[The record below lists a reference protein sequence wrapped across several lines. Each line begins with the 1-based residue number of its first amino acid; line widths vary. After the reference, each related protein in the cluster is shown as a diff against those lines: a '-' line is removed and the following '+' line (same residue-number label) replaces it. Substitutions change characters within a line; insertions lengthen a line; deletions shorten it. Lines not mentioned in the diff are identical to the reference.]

1 MFTYSL
7 KRPVREFHFVVVHWL
22 QRNVQK
28 GVLHVPCTCS
38 IKATTTLHQTNF
50 RPEENSCVFK
60 SVPFSHWSTP
70 VRKFRGH
77 AVQIKVASERS
88 QNIEQS
94 RVSQGCLPF
103 TKSFRKIR
111 LGSKWNSTFWVIPA
125 ENLRG
130 SNGTSEK
137 IVLFF
142 FLFSDGMVQKEIRVQ
157 VPLLQRHLW
166 YQFQAFAFFSR

>member
-1 MFTYSL
+1 MYKKS
-7 KRPVREFHFVVVHWL
+7 
-22 QRNVQK
+22 
-28 GVLHVPCTCS
+28 VLYVPCTCS
-38 IKATTTLHQTNF
+38 IKATTTLYQTNF
-50 RPEENSCVFK
+50 RPEENSYVFK
-60 SVPFSHWSTP
+60 SVPFSHWSTS

-77 AVQIKVASERS
+77 AVQIKVACERS
-88 QNIEQS
+88 QNIERS

-142 FLFSDGMVQKEIRVQ
+142 FVFFFSDGMVQKEIRVH